1 MMYNIS
7 SNRFGKEPLSL
18 KQKHASKVLHILKK
32 KYPNAKIALKYDTNF
47 QLLVAVILS
56 AQCTDKKVNEV
67 TEPIFRKYKTAA
79 DFARIHQKKFETMIR
94 PTGFYRAKAK
104 NILETA
110 KIIRDKFG
118 GMVTKTMPE
127 MLTHKGVARKTAN
140 VVLGNAYGVVEGI
153 AVDTH
158 VIRLSRRLGFSKNK
172 DPEKIEKDLMKLF
185 AKNIWFILTYL
196 LIDHGRTICDAKKP
210 SCDDCFLNKLCPSA
224 FKFPHFRKN

>member
-56 AQCTDKKVNEV
+56 AQCTDKKLNEV

-118 GMVTKTMPE
+118 GMVPKTMPE
-127 MLTHKGVARKTAN
+127 MLTLKGVARKTAN

-158 VIRLSRRLGFSKNK
+158 VIRLSRRLGFSQHS
-172 DPEKIEKDLMKLF
+172 DPVKIEQDLMKLLP
-185 AKNIWFILTYL
+185 KQEWFKITYR
-196 LIDHGRTICDAKKP
+196 LIEHGRAICTAKDP
-210 SCDDCFLNKLCPSA
+210 RCDLCPLKKICPSA
-224 FKFPHFRKN
+224 FQFPRFKK

>member
-1 MMYNIS
+1 MYNIS

-118 GMVTKTMPE
+118 GMVPKTMPE
-127 MLTHKGVARKTAN
+127 MLTLKGVARKTAN

-158 VIRLSRRLGFSKNK
+158 VIRLSRRLGFSQHS
-172 DPEKIEKDLMKLF
+172 DPVKIEQDLMKLLP
-185 AKNIWFILTYL
+185 KQEWFKITYR
-196 LIDHGRTICDAKKP
+196 LIEHGRAICTAKDP
-210 SCDDCFLNKLCPSA
+210 RCDLCPLKKICPSA
-224 FKFPHFRKN
+224 FQFPRFKK